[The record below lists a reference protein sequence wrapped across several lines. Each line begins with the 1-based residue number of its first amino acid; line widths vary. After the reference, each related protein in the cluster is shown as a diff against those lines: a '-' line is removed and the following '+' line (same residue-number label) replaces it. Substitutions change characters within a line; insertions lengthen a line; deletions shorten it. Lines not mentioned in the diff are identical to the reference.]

1 MPPVSRPASK
11 LLLLL
16 SGDSKNTKVCST
28 FTLICFGP
36 KWILDDKLRLRTS
49 FVSASLVQ
57 LEFLGYFHEKGQNV
71 AILTLISSCHY
82 HPLLKRGVAVYE
94 VDITISIAQK
104 YG

>member
-1 MPPVSRPASK
+1 MNLRFCGSGNRVTLKIILLEMPPVSRPASK

-71 AILTLISSCHY
+71 AILTLM
-82 HPLLKRGVAVYE
+82 
-94 VDITISIAQK
+94 
-104 YG
+104 